1 VLGYRHPMGP
11 LALTDLVGLD
21 VRRDILLNLKA
32 SFNDDAY
39 TPHPLLEALI
49 AAGRLGKKTGKGIY
63 DWSSGEAAPCE
74 LPEW

>member
-1 VLGYRHPMGP
+1 
-11 LALTDLVGLD
+11 
-21 VRRDILLNLKA
+21 LLNLKA